1 MTQSSY
7 VKASFHVGLNYTQ
20 GRPQLCSSEA
30 YIYSFRSKA
39 GEGEVAKNRKFFGT
53 PCISQDTDP
62 YLAIGAH

>member
-7 VKASFHVGLNYTQ
+7 VKASLHVGLNYTQ

-39 GEGEVAKNRKFFGT
+39 GEGEKIENSLELLEFHKIPT
-53 PCISQDTDP
+53 LIWQ
-62 YLAIGAH
+62 